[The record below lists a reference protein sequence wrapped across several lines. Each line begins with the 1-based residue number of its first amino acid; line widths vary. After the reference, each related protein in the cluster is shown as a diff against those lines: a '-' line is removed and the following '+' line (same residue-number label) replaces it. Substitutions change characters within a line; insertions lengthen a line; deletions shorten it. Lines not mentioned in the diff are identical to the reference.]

1 MNGRAVVIMGASG
14 AGKSSLAVELIGQ
27 GATLISDDQTI
38 LTRSGDDVLASCPDV
53 IQGQIEVRHL
63 GLLRCDTV
71 SDVPV
76 GVVVDLDQT
85 ETQRLPANRTIDLAG
100 IDLPLLYRVRGRH
113 FASALGILMK
123 FGRIDT

>member
-14 AGKSSLAVELIGQ
+14 SGKSSLAVELIGQ

>member
-1 MNGRAVVIMGASG
+1 MNGRAVVILGASG
-14 AGKSSLAVELIGQ
+14 SGKSSLAVELIGQ

>member
-1 MNGRAVVIMGASG
+1 MNGRAVVILGASG
-14 AGKSSLAVELIGQ
+14 SGKSSLAVELIGQ
-27 GATLISDDQTI
+27 GAALISDDQTI